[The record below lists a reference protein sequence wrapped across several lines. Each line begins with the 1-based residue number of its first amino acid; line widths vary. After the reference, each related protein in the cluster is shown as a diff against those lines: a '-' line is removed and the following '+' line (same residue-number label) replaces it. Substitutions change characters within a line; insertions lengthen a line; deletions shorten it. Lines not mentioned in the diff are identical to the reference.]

1 VIVPEP
7 GVSVMTAA
15 IRELVRSGDLMS
27 VGIRCE
33 SPDEDARE
41 VSGD

>member
-1 VIVPEP
+1 
-7 GVSVMTAA
+7 MTAA

-41 VSGD
+41 AAGD